1 MDKICVEYQVTVS
14 DFRRATYY
22 GTFLR
27 HRTALRVMFVVLAVA
42 VLYAIAGA
50 VGFGTVNP
58 LVLFLAMGYLIW
70 GLMLFAGVEKGI
82 RAYLRTK
89 ESFIG
94 CTYRM
99 ELESHR
105 IRLDIP
111 ERKIQFATPVN
122 KLACVFEISSLF
134 MIYTSLQD
142 VYILPARALTEEQ
155 RVDLRKNFREKLGDN
170 FGSRFR

>member
-14 DFRRATYY
+14 DFRRATY
-22 GTFLR
+22 F
-27 HRTALRVMFVVLAVA
+27 

-50 VGFGTVNP
+50 AGVGTVNP
-58 LVLFLAMGYLIW
+58 LVLFLAAAYLVW

-89 ESFIG
+89 DSFIG

-105 IRLDIP
+105 IRLNIP
-111 ERKIQFATPVN
+111 DRKIEFATPVN

-134 MIYTSLQD
+134 LIYTTLQD
-142 VYILPARALTEEQ
+142 VYILPVRALTAEQ
-155 RVDLRKNFREKLGDN
+155 RTALRANFRNKLGNN